1 MIEHC
6 ISAFSKEQEEKAYRI
21 YVTDA
26 LKTISENSAQGE
38 HRSTMAKRWIDL
50 VEPSEEK
57 EPKETRSANE
67 IIDDFKKRLNRK
79 EVKQ

>member
-6 ISAFSKEQEEKAYRI
+6 ISAFSQRQEEKAFWI

-26 LKTISENSAQGE
+26 LKVISENTAEGE
-38 HRSTMAKRWIDL
+38 RRTAMAKRWFDVI
-50 VEPSEEK
+50 EPPEEK
-57 EPKETRSANE
+57 KPEETRSAEE
-67 IIDDFKKRLNRK
+67 IITDLKKRLNRK